1 MSTAAL
7 AYPMTSMIPSTLA
20 DELRQLQ
27 AQTAQNYRLPPVFRD
42 RFLDGSAAS
51 PLMVVIP
58 AGLFEMGSSSEEYGH
73 QPHEAPIHTINL
85 AQPFAIGQFP
95 VTGQEFEQFKQE
107 TGWFLRPELL
117 WYTGKYPVVNIRL
130 EDIRLY
136 IEWLNFKTGLKY
148 RLPTEPEWEYVAR
161 AGTQT
166 PFFFGDSVSCK
177 EVHFNPNFPYEE
189 SKTNKRWYLPK
200 CLMSIKPSEV
210 GIREPN
216 TWNVYDMHGNVWEFT
231 STHWT
236 HSHLNAHRD
245 GSPSKT
251 ANPHWYVTKGG
262 SWFDGAAQARSA
274 ARKKRYF
281 DELDTNLG
289 FRLVRD
295 LEQ

>member
-1 MSTAAL
+1 MTHLAFSNTHTYPSISTDHFRAL
-7 AYPMTSMIPSTLA
+7 QY
-20 DELRQLQ
+20 E
-27 AQTAQNYRLPPVFRD
+27 TAQAYGLDPVFRD
-42 RFLDGSAAS
+42 PFRDGSGYA

-58 AGLFEMGSSSEEYGH
+58 AGLFEMGSSDDEHGH
-73 QPHEAPIHTINL
+73 QPHEAPVHTVNL

-95 VTGQEFEQFKQE
+95 VTGAEFEQFKQE

-117 WYTGKYPVVNIRL
+117 WYSGNYPVVNIRL

-136 IEWLNFKTGLKY
+136 LEWLHFRTGIKY

-166 PFFFGDSVSCK
+166 PFFFGESVSCK

-189 SKTNKRWYLPK
+189 SKNKQRWYLPR
-200 CLMSIKPSEV
+200 CMVSVKPSEV

-231 STHWT
+231 SSHWT
-236 HSHLNAHRD
+236 RSHLNANRD

-251 ANPHWYVTKGG
+251 ADPHWYVTKGG
-262 SWFDGAAQARSA
+262 SWFDGAAHARSA

-295 LEQ
+295 LE

>member
-7 AYPMTSMIPSTLA
+7 SYSMPDSYNTTLA
-20 DELRQLQ
+20 DELRASQ
-27 AQTAQNYRLPPVFRD
+27 AAIAQAYGLNPVFRD
-42 RFLDGSAAS
+42 AFKDGAGFS

-58 AGLFEMGSSSEEYGH
+58 AGIFEMGSDISEQGH
-73 QPHEAPIHTINL
+73 QPHEFPVHTIQL
-85 AQPFAIGQFP
+85 KQPFAIGQFP
-95 VTGQEFEQFKQE
+95 VTGAEFEQFKQE

-117 WYTGKYPVVNIRL
+117 WYSGKYPVVNIRL
-130 EDIRLY
+130 QDIRLY
-136 IEWLNFKTGLKY
+136 IEWLNHRTGLTY

-161 AGTQT
+161 AGTRT
-166 PFFFGDSVSCK
+166 PFFFGTNVTCK
-177 EVHFNPNFPYEE
+177 EVLFNPNFPYQTTE
-189 SKTNKRWYLPK
+189 TKRRWSFPK
-200 CLMSIKPSEV
+200 CMPSIKPSEV

-236 HSHLNAHRD
+236 RSHLNANRD
-245 GSPSKT
+245 GSPSKMVD
-251 ANPHWYVTKGG
+251 PHWYVTKGG
-262 SWFDGAAQARSA
+262 SWFDGAVHARSA

-295 LEQ
+295 LD